1 MTSQLNVD
9 TIVDKSGTGTVTLT
23 KQEAA
28 KLRCRFN
35 QAAPAGVGTL
45 EVGSLNV
52 SSVNDDS
59 KGLFTVSITS
69 SMSDSLYGVSGF
81 AGEHGNVNDAT
92 WLSKYSAQNDFS
104 TSAAPFATWYYAGDF
119 RDSERNS
126 VLLFGDLA

>member
-1 MTSQLNVD
+1 TSVLNVD
-9 TIVDKSGTGTVTLT
+9 TIADKAGTGTVALF

-35 QAAPAGVGTL
+35 QATPADVGTL
-45 EVGSLNV
+45 ELGSLNV
-52 SSVNDDS
+52 SSINDDS
-59 KGLFTVSITS
+59 KGLFTVNITS

-81 AGEHGNVNDAT
+81 AGEHGGANEAT
-92 WLSKYSAQNDFS
+92 WLSKYNAQNDFS